1 MTLTFDQAMQLT
13 RTVSSNAAFED
24 EECKAYFDVLMTLQ
38 VGDLIVE
45 VGLEYGRSS
54 SIALQVARERE
65 LLYTGI
71 DIAPKMEWF
80 DKLSGLAKSLGPRFQ
95 YLTEDS
101 KDVNLAEPIAAI
113 LIDGDHSYAGV
124 LADCSKFLP
133 NVIDCGYAMF
143 HDYKRESLPDVTR
156 AVDDYMAG
164 RARWNHIE
172 YIGTLGVWQKVAR

>member
-38 VGDLIVE
+38 VGDLVVE

-65 LLYTGI
+65 LRYVGI

-80 DKLSGLAKSLGPRFQ
+80 DKLSKLAKSLGPRFR

-124 LADCSKFLP
+124 LADCNTFLP
-133 NVIDCGYAMF
+133 AVVAGGYAMF
-143 HDYKRESLPDVTR
+143 HDYKRESLPEVTG
-156 AVDDYMAG
+156 AVDDYMAMHT
-164 RARWNHIE
+164 RWDHIE
-172 YIGTLGVWQKVAR
+172 CAGTLSIWQKVAQ